1 MGISD
6 AGWGFHDG
14 EWGSCR
20 RRCRVRLLRL
30 RRWRRRSLLGC
41 FFIYLVD
48 KREVMEDVVAG
59 LRHVWKES
67 QLAYSA

>member
-1 MGISD
+1 MI
-6 AGWGFHDG
+6 
-14 EWGSCR
+14 
-20 RRCRVRLLRL
+20 L
-30 RRWRRRSLLGC
+30 
-41 FFIYLVD
+41 FIYLVD